1 MMDEKNSMVAFT
13 SDTMVPSSVTGTELK
28 PPLSPSRTWMAQSWT
43 MSDEALAA
51 EAKSLKYTPACFLV
65 DKN

>member
-28 PPLSPSRTWMAQSWT
+28 PPLSPSRT
-43 MSDEALAA
+43 
-51 EAKSLKYTPACFLV
+51 
-65 DKN
+65 